1 VLIQSL
7 TGYAP
12 NLSEIRFGAC
22 FCLGP
27 ATAELRTVLRVPLVD
42 QREHRLAH
50 NLGAANSRVGATLPA
65 VPVRWRSL
73 AHGNHFRLA
82 YPLSR
87 PRHPCVISRLKSSGH
102 EEEESMSEVD
112 GATLLARSLKQQ
124 GIDHLFGVVGFPVTP
139 IAAAAQQEGVAY
151 IGMRN
156 EQAASYAAQAYG
168 YLTGRPGACITVT
181 GPGVVHGLA
190 GLANAQQNCWPMIL
204 IGGASETYRGGMG
217 AFQEERQV
225 HIATPFCKFAHGI
238 ESVQRIPYYVEMATR
253 HAIYGRPGGTYLD
266 VPDDIIT
273 GKCDADKVV
282 QVERVR
288 EPPRMVAPAENIE
301 GALNLLEQAERPL
314 VIIGKGMA
322 WSHAEDEVRAFIER
336 TQVPFLRSPM
346 GKGVMPDDHPLS
358 VAAARTLALQH
369 ADVVFLMG
377 ARFNWIF
384 HFGLPPR
391 FAKDLKVI
399 QLDISPE
406 EISHNKATEVA
417 LVGDGKA
424 IVGQLNQAL
433 TGRQWFHPKDSP
445 WRQMIAK
452 KATENAATIRPQV
465 DDDAAP
471 ANYFRALRDVAA
483 WMPKNAILSA
493 EGAGTMDIGLTQL
506 PSFNAR
512 SCLNAGT
519 YGTMGVGLGHAIAA
533 CVAHP
538 DRPVVHLSGDS
549 AIGFSG
555 MEMETLVR
563 YNFPAKIVVLN
574 NGGIGPGMPEIPE
587 NPMFAL
593 KPNALIYGARYDKV
607 MEAFG
612 GRGLFVEDPK
622 EIRGALDDA
631 MDFPG
636 PALVNVM
643 LSQGSARKPQQ
654 FRWHS

>member
-1 VLIQSL
+1 M
-7 TGYAP
+7 
-12 NLSEIRFGAC
+12 
-22 FCLGP
+22 
-27 ATAELRTVLRVPLVD
+27 
-42 QREHRLAH
+42 
-50 NLGAANSRVGATLPA
+50 
-65 VPVRWRSL
+65 
-73 AHGNHFRLA
+73 
-82 YPLSR
+82 
-87 PRHPCVISRLKSSGH
+87 
-102 EEEESMSEVD
+102 EERMGEVD
-112 GATLLARSLKQQ
+112 GATLIARSLKQQ

-139 IAAAAQQEGVAY
+139 IATAAQQEGVAY

-168 YLTGRPGACITVT
+168 YMTGRPGACITVT

-225 HIATPFCKFAHGI
+225 LIASPFCKFAHGI
-238 ESVQRIPYYVEMATR
+238 ETVARIPYYVEMATR
-253 HAIYGRPGGTYLD
+253 NAINGRPGAAYLD

-273 GKCDADKVV
+273 GKCDTDKVV
-282 QVERVR
+282 QVERAP

-301 GALNLLEQAERPL
+301 AALNLLERAERPL
-314 VIIGKGMA
+314 VLVGKGMA
-322 WSHAEDEVRAFIER
+322 WSRAEQEVRAFIDR
-336 TQVPFLRSPM
+336 TQLPFLRSPM
-346 GKGVMPDDHPLS
+346 GKGVIPDDHPLS
-358 VAAARTLALQH
+358 VAAARTLALQQ
-369 ADVVFLMG
+369 ADVIFLMG

-391 FAKDLKVI
+391 FAKDVKVI
-399 QLDISPE
+399 QLDIAPE
-406 EISHNKATEVA
+406 EIGHNKKTEVP

-424 IVGQLNQAL
+424 IMAQLNKAL
-433 TGRQWFHPKDSP
+433 ASRQWFYPKDTS
-445 WRQMIAK
+445 WRKTITQ
-452 KATENAATIRPQV
+452 KATENAAQIRPQIN
-465 DDDAAP
+465 DEAAP

-506 PSFNAR
+506 NVSDAR

-533 CVAHP
+533 CVVHP
-538 DRPVVHLSGDS
+538 DRPVIHLSGDS

-563 YNFPAKIVVLN
+563 YNLPVKIVVLN

-587 NPMFAL
+587 NPMFNL
-593 KPNALIYGARYDKV
+593 KPNALIYGARYDRV

-612 GRGLFVEDPK
+612 GRGFFVEDPK
-622 EIRGALDDA
+622 KLPGALEEA
-631 MDFPG
+631 MHFRG
-636 PALVNVM
+636 PALVNVVI
-643 LSQGSARKPQQ
+643 SQGSARKPQQ